1 MFKGFDLDYEVCNCL
16 KVSINDIVT
25 CIKDENI
32 KTLGQLQEFTKAG
45 TQCRHCVFEEGDF
58 GKIKKRIY
66 CKTILKEVI
75 NG

>member
-1 MFKGFDLDYEVCNCL
+1 MFKSFDLDYEVCNCL